1 MKTPNV
7 CNVLRHALTFL
18 APVLLLAAGCGEEPP
33 PSLYDP
39 AYTSGPTPSITSVSP
54 QGYALA
60 GVHTIT
66 ITGTNFSTVLGENLI
81 YFNST
86 LVPALSGSGTQLV
99 VKAPVLVGDTV
110 RIKIARYGSDKFNT
124 PFAYRLDAAVANFGG
139 FAKPDEPTSVECD
152 ANGYVYVSLIT
163 SNVGGGVKRI
173 SPNGTPDAG
182 LYAPAYPSSVLR
194 WSGMKMGPGGV
205 LHTVGLAGLFV
216 SIYQIPAG
224 GGTPAAWVN
233 FARGVTMSDLDFDQ
247 AGNVWLAGASANI
260 YRVKPTKTSKTF
272 PFLASATIRSVRV
285 FGSYLYVGGK
295 VDVVEGVWRLPLI
308 GDSLGTASKYFDL
321 TAAYPNTRVNAITFA
336 QDGDMFLA
344 TNVSGHPLLL
354 VSPTGSYQDFY
365 PGLFPAENI
374 FLTYGRADTLYV
386 SRTGPGT
393 GTDAYADKKLLKVV
407 TQKTGAPYYGR

>member
-1 MKTPNV
+1 MKTPNFRD
-7 CNVLRHALTFL
+7 VLPHALTFL
-18 APVLLLAAGCGEEPP
+18 APVLLLLAGCGEEPP

-39 AYTSGPTPSITSVSP
+39 AYTSGPQPSITSVTP
-54 QGYALA
+54 AGYALA
-60 GVHTIT
+60 GVSTIT
-66 ITGTNFSTVLGENLI
+66 INGTNFSTVLGENLI

-86 LVPALSGSGTQLV
+86 LVPALSGTGTQLV
-99 VKAPVLVGDTV
+99 VKAPILVGDTV

-124 PFAYRLDAAVANFGG
+124 PFAYRLDPAVANFGG
-139 FAKPDEPTSVECD
+139 YAKPDEPTSIECD
-152 ANGYVYVSLIT
+152 ASGYVYVSQIT
-163 SNVGGGVKRI
+163 SNAGGGVKRL
-173 SPNGTPDAG
+173 SPNGTPDVG
-182 LYAPAYPSSVLR
+182 LYAPPLGSVLR

-205 LHTVGLAGLFV
+205 LYTVAYTGRFY
-216 SIYQIPAG
+216 SICQIPAG
-224 GGTPAAWVN
+224 GGTATVWVN
-233 FARGVTMSDLDFDQ
+233 ISLGVNDLDFDQ
-247 AGNVWLAGASANI
+247 AGNIWLAGTAANI
-260 YRVKPTKTSKTF
+260 YRVKPTKTTKTF
-272 PFLASATIRSVRV
+272 PFLSSALIRSVKV
-285 FGSYLYVGGK
+285 FGSYLYVAGK

-321 TAAYPNTRVNAITFA
+321 TAAYPGSRVNAITFA

-344 TNVSGHPLLL
+344 TNVSGHPLLV

-365 PGLFPAENI
+365 PGLFSAENI